1 MAGLKGINNPKFLFK
16 IQPSL
21 WMQLAQGALLAIRE
35 EIVGIKKE
43 LYKVVAI
50 AVLVRIRDVQY
61 FENGVIIELISKRT
75 N

>member
-1 MAGLKGINNPKFLFK
+1 MAGLKGINNLKFLFK

-35 EIVGIKKE
+35 EIAGIKKE

>member
-35 EIVGIKKE
+35 EIVGIKRE

>member
-1 MAGLKGINNPKFLFK
+1 MAGLKGINNLKFLFK

-50 AVLVRIRDVQY
+50 AVLVRIRGVQY

>member
-1 MAGLKGINNPKFLFK
+1 MAGLKGINNLKFLFK

>member
-1 MAGLKGINNPKFLFK
+1 
-16 IQPSL
+16 
-21 WMQLAQGALLAIRE
+21 MQLAQGVPLAIQE

-43 LYKVVAI
+43 LCKVVAI

-61 FENGVIIELISKRT
+61 FEYGVIIELISKRT

>member
-43 LYKVVAI
+43 LCKVVAI
-50 AVLVRIRDVQY
+50 AVLVRIRGVQY

>member
-43 LYKVVAI
+43 LFKVVAI